1 MAPLP
6 LFYADLNAA
15 WFEEGVPG
23 LNLALE
29 QAGWQRLPWCVYE
42 DCYEPSM
49 DRVHPAHIKAGM
61 LLWRLLAKV
70 PPSTRRVLIVGDS
83 TLTQHFREA
92 REGENIRFDWSERE
106 SFLPEAGCP
115 GSALWAIPGAKCE
128 TIAWEI
134 WKALR
139 WETEKFDALLPC
151 GGWND
156 YEGDPTE
163 LAELVTAATR

>member
-6 LFYADLNAA
+6 LFYAELNAA

-29 QAGWQRLPWCVYE
+29 QAGWQRLPWCEGADWYK
-42 DCYEPSM
+42 PWM
-49 DRVHPAHIKAGM
+49 DRVHPERSTAAE
-61 LLWRLLAKV
+61 LLGRLLAKL
-70 PPSTRRVLIVGDS
+70 PPSMRRVLMVGDS

-92 REGENIRFDWSERE
+92 WEGENIQFDWGERE
-106 SFLPEAGCP
+106 SFLSEAGCP
-115 GSALWAIPGAKCE
+115 GSALGAIPGAKCD
-128 TIAWEI
+128 TFAWQI

-139 WETEKFDALLPC
+139 REAAQFDAILLR
-151 GGWND
+151 GGWNNYD
-156 YEGDPTE
+156 GDPAE